1 MDNDYENTIRTIK
14 IADINILD
22 NIHVTKILNMNKKE
36 IQMSSNQFI
45 SQMYEDTIGN
55 SFIMKSPFGYDNYLV
70 YCDYTASGRGLTSLE
85 HFINDKVLTSYA
97 NLHSTVGFCSEQTS
111 HLSTQVY
118 KQVCKVDTTCGQAD
132 NWHEYV
138 VNQ

>member
-97 NLHSTVGFCSEQTS
+97 NLHSTVGFCS
-111 HLSTQVY
+111 
-118 KQVCKVDTTCGQAD
+118 
-132 NWHEYV
+132 
-138 VNQ
+138 